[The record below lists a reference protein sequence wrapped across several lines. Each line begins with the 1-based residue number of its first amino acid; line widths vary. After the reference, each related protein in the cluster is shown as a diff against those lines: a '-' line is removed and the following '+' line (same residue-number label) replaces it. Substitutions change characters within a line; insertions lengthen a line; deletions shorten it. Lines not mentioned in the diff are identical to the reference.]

1 MRLQF
6 LKWNGYQV
14 LSKLSVFEIE
24 TVFTLISEKSSCFI
38 SLLPSLLDG
47 ITESMDMSLS
57 KLRELVTDRETWRA
71 AVHGVTKS
79 RHDWATDLNWT
90 SLFAPAFID
99 FFFPY
104 LVSLLK
110 MSSSLI
116 SFLLAFISSWL
127 LNQCFHPASYQSTFR
142 FHLF

>member
-79 RHDWATDLNWT
+79 RHD
-90 SLFAPAFID
+90 
-99 FFFPY
+99 
-104 LVSLLK
+104 
-110 MSSSLI
+110 
-116 SFLLAFISSWL
+116 
-127 LNQCFHPASYQSTFR
+127 
-142 FHLF
+142 